1 MKKIGSTA
9 ISQLIAL
16 LCALCLANNTY
27 CQNNSTPPTAQPDQT
42 FTVKSPNGKPF
53 SYKIEK
59 SEPQSDY
66 TIIYL
71 SYPSAVKTQFE
82 PNNTIRARLFLPSN
96 TEQTATKRPAVISLP
111 ILNGDENLNSMVCA
125 FLAKRGIPAIM
136 FTLPYY
142 SDRGTKEIRK
152 QLGTDPNLFI
162 QSIEQTFA
170 DIKRTIDLLETRPE
184 VDPKKIGIT
193 GISLGGILS
202 ASAAAIDDRLYKTA
216 ILLAGGDLME
226 IINHANE
233 TRPLR
238 NTLQNLPETQKSA
251 LTKKLA
257 EIDPLTLS
265 PKLRDRAAKGRVLML
280 NAANDEVIPRQCT
293 EKLADALGIKNN
305 IIWFQGLGHY
315 TALAELPRALH
326 ILADFFAEDLPPSL
340 ASTQHNHQQKQP
352 SPIEIVAKL
361 TRQLLTMFV
370 MEPEQGKSHF
380 LNIQL
385 LATNK
390 NDSIITGSAQFIAGT
405 KGRFSLKF
413 NNIPSI
419 GSGGVGFDSTYP
431 WLLTPNKLFIGSKP
445 PFDNT
450 NGLAYVD
457 TYYSMRAKAFAGAV
471 MSILLVPDIAKKW
484 VNAEF
489 ENNQKNTITVKS
501 SELSRIKGFI
511 RIKLS
516 RDGATPESFQF
527 DFGDLRGTLNVYGW
541 GENILLP
548 ENCFNPPDSKQIT
561 DVPQSD
567 LNKMV
572 GALFDFIGEMLDE
585 QRPDNLKTNAT
596 PELVTKADN
605 GHGALYLLGTKR
617 ILILDGTPQ
626 QMGEAHGSLA
636 KDSVRKLVNRVLFGV
651 GLADTFRSGEW
662 FINVMDDIYK
672 RTSPYIPKRFID
684 ECYSLANAAKIPQR
698 DALYANLFPERFHC
712 SGVAVKGKASL
723 NGQVLHARVL
733 DYMRDIG
740 LQNYAAVVVFIP
752 NQKNAWITLGYSGF
766 IGTVTA
772 MNEKGVAIGEMGGR
786 GEGLWDGM
794 PMSLLLR
801 EVMENASTAEQA
813 VQIIK
818 NTPRTCEY
826 YYVVSDKSGYI
837 RALHCLPDKI
847 TILKPGEQHPLLP
860 KIPEDTVLIS
870 GDQRAQTLS
879 QRLIQYYG
887 SIDPQKMIEIIKR
900 PVAMKS
906 NLHNAIFAPQT
917 LDMWFADAGKT
928 TPACDEP
935 YYHINLNHLL
945 TLYRQLKTAYKN

>member
-1 MKKIGSTA
+1 
-9 ISQLIAL
+9 
-16 LCALCLANNTY
+16 
-27 CQNNSTPPTAQPDQT
+27 
-42 FTVKSPNGKPF
+42 
-53 SYKIEK
+53 
-59 SEPQSDY
+59 
-66 TIIYL
+66 
-71 SYPSAVKTQFE
+71 
-82 PNNTIRARLFLPSN
+82 
-96 TEQTATKRPAVISLP
+96 
-111 ILNGDENLNSMVCA
+111 
-125 FLAKRGIPAIM
+125 
-136 FTLPYY
+136 
-142 SDRGTKEIRK
+142 
-152 QLGTDPNLFI
+152 
-162 QSIEQTFA
+162 
-170 DIKRTIDLLETRPE
+170 
-184 VDPKKIGIT
+184 
-193 GISLGGILS
+193 
-202 ASAAAIDDRLYKTA
+202 
-216 ILLAGGDLME
+216 
-226 IINHANE
+226 
-233 TRPLR
+233 
-238 NTLQNLPETQKSA
+238 
-251 LTKKLA
+251 
-257 EIDPLTLS
+257 
-265 PKLRDRAAKGRVLML
+265 
-280 NAANDEVIPRQCT
+280 
-293 EKLADALGIKNN
+293 
-305 IIWFQGLGHY
+305 
-315 TALAELPRALH
+315 
-326 ILADFFAEDLPPSL
+326 
-340 ASTQHNHQQKQP
+340 
-352 SPIEIVAKL
+352 
-361 TRQLLTMFV
+361 
-370 MEPEQGKSHF
+370 
-380 LNIQL
+380 
-385 LATNK
+385 
-390 NDSIITGSAQFIAGT
+390 
-405 KGRFSLKF
+405 
-413 NNIPSI
+413 
-419 GSGGVGFDSTYP
+419 
-431 WLLTPNKLFIGSKP
+431 
-445 PFDNT
+445 
-450 NGLAYVD
+450 
-457 TYYSMRAKAFAGAV
+457 
-471 MSILLVPDIAKKW
+471 
-484 VNAEF
+484 
-489 ENNQKNTITVKS
+489 
-501 SELSRIKGFI
+501 
-511 RIKLS
+511 
-516 RDGATPESFQF
+516 
-527 DFGDLRGTLNVYGW
+527 
-541 GENILLP
+541 
-548 ENCFNPPDSKQIT
+548 
-561 DVPQSD
+561 
-567 LNKMV
+567 
-572 GALFDFIGEMLDE
+572 
-585 QRPDNLKTNAT
+585 
-596 PELVTKADN
+596 
-605 GHGALYLLGTKR
+605 LGTKR

-945 TLYRQLKTAYKN
+945 TLYRQLKTASKN